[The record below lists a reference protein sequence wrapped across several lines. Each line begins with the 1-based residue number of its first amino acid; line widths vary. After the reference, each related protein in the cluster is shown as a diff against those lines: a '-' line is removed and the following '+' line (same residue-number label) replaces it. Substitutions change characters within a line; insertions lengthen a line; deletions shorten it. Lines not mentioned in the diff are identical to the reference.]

1 MSTSKKYDLEDRFV
15 KFAGET
21 ILFCNKLPNDR
32 AGITLC
38 DQLTRSSTSAALN
51 FGEAQGAYST
61 KDMIFRLSI
70 SLKELKESRVAFK
83 IINYIEYSNLDTTK
97 FQKECEELIA
107 IVASIIKNK
116 RTNKL

>member
-51 FGEAQGAYST
+51 FGEAQ
-61 KDMIFRLSI
+61 
-70 SLKELKESRVAFK
+70 
-83 IINYIEYSNLDTTK
+83 
-97 FQKECEELIA
+97 ECE
-107 IVASIIKNK
+107 
-116 RTNKL
+116 